1 MKVYYSLDQLPD
13 FKNAVLTI
21 GSFDGVHSGHQRI
34 LERVKQLAQSVDSQS
49 IVITFHPH
57 PRLMLSPDAP
67 PVSLLTTTDEKV
79 ALLEKYGVDSVVVVP
94 FDRAFAEQTP
104 DDYIENFLV
113 KYFNPSHI
121 VVGYDHRFGAK
132 RVGDMTFLKKSATK
146 FGYQVVEIEQ
156 QIVDEIA
163 VSSTKIR
170 QALANSDVKTANR
183 LLGHPFIFSGI
194 VVKGQQ
200 IGREIGFPTANLQIP
215 DRNKLLPP
223 HGIYAVFVYLED
235 GRKLRG
241 MMYRGDR
248 PVLKEHNNVTI
259 EINIFDF
266 HEDIYDKKMS
276 VELIE
281 FLRPDRNFDSL
292 ESLVVQLADDER
304 TSRDAL
310 QSIENQIFPKV
321 AIVILNWNTPQYL
334 VQFLPSVC
342 GSRYGNMAIFVAD
355 NGSTD
360 NSVEAIR
367 NFNLDGIPATMGI
380 DRIRVI
386 ELKEN
391 HGFAKGYNVALQH
404 EKLRPRSRE
413 HPDGYDYY
421 VLLNSDCRVTQ
432 GWLSPIITT
441 MQSDTAIAVA
451 QPKILS
457 YAKKRRF
464 EYAGAA
470 GGWMD
475 SLGYPFARGRV
486 FDTLEKDKKQY
497 DAVEE
502 IFWAS
507 GAAMVVRADI
517 WHRFGGFDADFWAH
531 MEEIDFCWR
540 VKRAG
545 YKVIAQPK
553 GNIRHVGGGTMDYL
567 SPKKAYL
574 NFRNN
579 LFLIFKNESAL
590 TLLWLLPL
598 RLILDGVA
606 AFKFLFDKKGAHFI
620 AVLKAHFSFY
630 GSLFSLIGKRIKTTQ
645 LIENERIA
653 PPNKAGIL
661 KGSVVWKYFIK
672 KQLTFTELIKN
683 EKFVFPKHEQEH
695 EAEDED

>member
-1 MKVYYSLDQLPD
+1 MEVYNRLDQLPD
-13 FKNAVLTI
+13 FKNTVVTI

-49 IVITFHPH
+49 IVVTFHPH
-57 PRLMLSPDAP
+57 PRLVLSPNAP
-67 PVSLLTTTDEKV
+67 PLSLLTTTDEKV
-79 ALLEKYGVDSVVVVP
+79 ALLEKYGVDVVVVVP
-94 FDRAFAEQTP
+94 FDRDFAEQTP
-104 DDYIENFLV
+104 EDYIENFLV
-113 KYFNPSHI
+113 KHFNPAYI

-132 RVGDMTFLKKSATK
+132 RAGDMSFLKKSAGRC
-146 FGYQVVEIEQ
+146 GYQVVEIEQ
-156 QIVDEIA
+156 QVVDEIA

-170 QALANSDVKTANR
+170 EALAHSDVKAANR

-215 DRNKLLPP
+215 DGHKLLPP

-241 MMYRGDR
+241 MLYRGDR
-248 PVLKEHNNVTI
+248 PVLKDHDNITI

-276 VELIE
+276 VELID

-304 TSRDAL
+304 ASREIL
-310 QSIENQIFPKV
+310 QSVENQIFPKV

-334 VQFLPSVC
+334 MQFLPSVC
-342 GSRYGNMAIFVAD
+342 GSRYGNMDIFVAD

-360 NSVEAIR
+360 NSVEMVR

-380 DRIRVI
+380 DRVRVI

-404 EKLRPRSRE
+404 DKLRPRTRE

-441 MQSDTAIAVA
+441 MESDAAIAVA
-451 QPKILS
+451 QPKILN

-470 GGWMD
+470 GGWLD

-486 FDTLEKDKKQY
+486 FDNLEKDKKQY

-507 GAAMVVRADI
+507 GAAMVVRANV

-553 GNIRHVGGGTMDYL
+553 GSVRHVGGGTMDYL
-567 SPKKAYL
+567 SPRKTYL

-579 LFLIFKNESAL
+579 LFLLFKNESAL
-590 TLLWLLPL
+590 TLLWLIPV
-598 RLILDGVA
+598 RMVLDGVA
-606 AFKFLFDKKGAHFI
+606 AYKFLFEKKGTHFI
-620 AVLKAHFSFY
+620 AIAKAHFSFY
-630 GSLFSLIGKRIKTTQ
+630 GAFFQLIKTRSATNL
-645 LIENERIA
+645 LIEKERIA
-653 PPNKAGIL
+653 PPNLAGIL
-661 KGSVVWKYFIK
+661 RGSVVWRYFVK
-672 KQLTFTELIKN
+672 KQLTFTEIMNN
-683 EKFVFPKHEQEH
+683 EKTVFVKHE
-695 EAEDED
+695 ADDED

>member
-1 MKVYYSLDQLPD
+1 MKVYFSLDQLPD
-13 FKNAVLTI
+13 FQNTIVTI
-21 GSFDGVHSGHQRI
+21 GSFDGIHSGHQCI
-34 LERVKQLAQSVDSQS
+34 LERVTQLAQSVDSQS
-49 IVITFHPH
+49 VVITFHPH

-67 PVSLLTTTDEKV
+67 PLSLLTTTDEKV
-79 ALLEKYGVDSVVVVP
+79 ALLEKYGVDVVVVVP
-94 FDRAFAEQTP
+94 FDRAFAEQSP

-113 KYFNPSHI
+113 KYFHPSHV

-132 RVGDMTFLKKSATK
+132 RVGDMSFLKQSAER
-146 FGYQVVEIEQ
+146 FGYKVVEIEQ
-156 QIVDEIA
+156 QLVNEIA

-170 QALANSDVKTANR
+170 QALAASDVKTANR

-200 IGREIGFPTANLQIP
+200 IGQEIGFPTANLQIP
-215 DRNKLLPP
+215 DGHKLLPP

-241 MMYRGDR
+241 MLYRGDR
-248 PVLKEHNNVTI
+248 PVLKDHDNVTI
-259 EINIFDF
+259 EVNIFDF
-266 HEDIYDKKMS
+266 HENIYDKKMS
-276 VELIE
+276 VELID
-281 FLRPDRNFDSL
+281 FLRPDRFFDSL

-304 TSRDAL
+304 QSREVL
-310 QSIENQIFPKV
+310 QTFENQVFPKV

-334 VQFLPSVC
+334 MQFLPSVC
-342 GSRYGNMAIFVAD
+342 GSRYGNMDIFVAD

-360 NSVEAIR
+360 NSIEAVR
-367 NFNLDGIPATMGI
+367 NFNLDGVPSTMGI

-386 ELKEN
+386 DLKEN
-391 HGFAKGYNVALQH
+391 YGFAKGYNVAMQH

-413 HPDGYDYY
+413 NPDGYDYY
-421 VLLNSDCRVTQ
+421 VLLNSDCRTSQ

-441 MQSDTAIAVA
+441 MESDASIAVA

-457 YAKKRRF
+457 YARKRRF

-475 SLGYPFARGRV
+475 TLGYPFARGRV
-486 FDTLEKDKKQY
+486 FDLVEKDKKQY
-497 DAVEE
+497 DSVEE

-507 GAAMVVRADI
+507 GAAMVVKAPI

-545 YKVIAQPK
+545 FKVIAQPK
-553 GNIRHVGGGTMDYL
+553 GSVRHVGGGTMDYL
-567 SPKKAYL
+567 SPRKTYL

-579 LFLIFKNESAL
+579 LFLIFKNESTL
-590 TLLWLLPL
+590 KLLWLIPA

-606 AFKFLFDKKGAHFI
+606 AFKFLSEKKGAHFMS
-620 AVLKAHFSFY
+620 VLKAHFSFY
-630 GSLFSLIGKRIKTTQ
+630 GSLFSLISKRIKTTQ
-645 LIENERIA
+645 LIEKERIA
-653 PPNKAGIL
+653 PSNKAGIL
-661 KGSVVWKYFIK
+661 RGSIVWRYFVK
-672 KQLTFTELIKN
+672 KQLTFAEVMENK
-683 EKFVFPKHEQEH
+683 KAVFPVKR
-695 EAEDED
+695 EAEVEEED

>member
-1 MKVYYSLDQLPD
+1 MKVYFSLDQLPE
-13 FKNAVLTI
+13 FQNAVVTI

-34 LERVKQLAQSVDSQS
+34 LERVTQLAQSVGSQS

-57 PRLMLSPDAP
+57 PRLMLSPDSP
-67 PVSLLTTTDEKV
+67 PLSLLTTTDEKV
-79 ALLEKYGVDSVVVVP
+79 SLLEKYGVDVVVVVP
-94 FDRAFAEQTP
+94 FTREFAEQSP
-104 DDYIENFLV
+104 EDYIENFLV
-113 KYFNPSHI
+113 KHFRPAHI

-132 RVGDMTFLKKSATK
+132 RVGDMSFLKKSAAQ
-146 FGYQVVEIEQ
+146 FGYQVVEIEPQ
-156 QIVDEIA
+156 LVDEIT

-170 QALANSDVKTANR
+170 QAMAQSDVKTANR

-215 DRNKLLPP
+215 DRHKLLPP
-223 HGIYAVFVYLED
+223 HGIYAVFVHLED

-241 MMYRGDR
+241 MLYRGDR
-248 PVLKEHNNVTI
+248 PVLKDHNNVTI

-281 FLRPDRNFDSL
+281 FLRSDRNFDSL

-304 TSRDAL
+304 ASREVL
-310 QSIENQIFPKV
+310 QSVENQVFPKV

-334 VQFLPSVC
+334 MQFLPSVC
-342 GSRYGNMAIFVAD
+342 GSKYGNMDIFVAD

-360 NSVEAIR
+360 NSVETVR
-367 NFNLDGIPATMGI
+367 NFNLDGIPSTMGI
-380 DRIRVI
+380 DRVRVI

-404 EKLRPRSRE
+404 EKLRPKSRE
-413 HPDGYDYY
+413 HPDGYDFY
-421 VLLNSDCRVTQ
+421 VLLNSDCRTSQ

-441 MQSDTAIAVA
+441 MQSDPAIAVA
-451 QPKILS
+451 QPKILD

-517 WHRFGGFDADFWAH
+517 WQRFGGFDADFWAH

-545 YKVIAQPK
+545 FKVIAQPK
-553 GNIRHVGGGTMDYL
+553 GSVRHVGGGTLDYL
-567 SPKKAYL
+567 NPRKTYL

-590 TLLWLLPL
+590 KLMWLIPV

-606 AFKFLFDKKGAHFI
+606 AFKFLFEKKGGHFMAI
-620 AVLKAHFSFY
+620 LKAHFSFY
-630 GSLFSLIGKRIKTTQ
+630 GSLFHQISKRSKTAQ

-653 PPNKAGIL
+653 PNNKAGIL
-661 KGSVVWKYFIK
+661 KGSIVWKYFIEK
-672 KQLTFTELIKN
+672 KLTFKELIENKRT
-683 EKFVFPKHEQEH
+683 VVPKQPVEQE
-695 EAEDED
+695 EEE